1 MLYHYFPGKRDFYV
15 EVATVA
21 TNRLLAATDVGDAGS
36 SLERLEATM
45 AAYVAYLERYPAGFM
60 AIHRGSISDDAR
72 VRSTVERYKRTQ
84 IRRALADLGRDEG
97 EDPRLELA
105 LRGWLAFV
113 LETSLEHI
121 KAPVLSS
128 GELAGLFVAAMQA
141 LIGSGGVVRPKEV
154 ESK

>member
-1 MLYHYFPGKRDFYV
+1 
-15 EVATVA
+15 
-21 TNRLLAATDVGDAGS
+21 
-36 SLERLEATM
+36 M
-45 AAYVAYLERYPAGFM
+45 AAYVAYLERYPAGFL
-60 AIHRGSISDDAR
+60 AIHRGTISDDAR

-121 KAPVLSS
+121 KAPTLGS

-141 LIGSGGVVRPKEV
+141 LIGSEGVVRPKEV
-154 ESK
+154 ERE